1 MSRSRRED
9 AYPVM
14 GIETSAGAPHFLS
27 GFRREDAYPVMGIE
41 QAPKNRV
48 AAKLL
53 AATLFL
59 LQRFISNQGTNDA
72 TA

>member
-1 MSRSRRED
+1 MASE
-9 AYPVM
+9 
-14 GIETSAGAPHFLS
+14 
-27 GFRREDAYPVMGIE
+27 RREDAYPVMGIE